1 MCEEVGPLTL
11 CVSPNRRRGCGYASP
26 ETRLDASGVFASTG
40 VDPNRFPNVDEE
52 RHLHD
57 EARLDRCGLAAA
69 RGRVALETRLRVYDL
84 EIDVERYLDTDRL
97 VLEEDEVYGR
107 LLDQVGESESAIW
120 SPFKGNCSKVSLSMK

>member
-26 ETRLDASGVFASTG
+26 ETRLNASCVFASTG

-57 EARLDRCGLAAA
+57 EARLDRCGLAAT
-69 RGRVALETRLRVYDL
+69 RGRVALKLGQCRTILRSTLRGISILIGSSWKRTRSTVVCS
-84 EIDVERYLDTDRL
+84 IK
-97 VLEEDEVYGR
+97 YGKAS
-107 LLDQVGESESAIW
+107 VIW